1 MRTEVCLD
9 SDQIARYQRDGA
21 ILLKGFLSGEELEL
35 LERGLEESYAN
46 PGKRFSRVHSK
57 TGQGETF
64 LETFPTLTSPSLQRL
79 IDIGR
84 IPEVAARIMEC
95 PSAQLILDQVF
106 YKKASHVNGTPWH
119 QDTPYLRVRGD
130 QMIRVWLCCDP
141 SPRELTLQIVR
152 GSHRWNVVYNGI
164 APERSALQHTG
175 EGKMFKYRGDA
186 QLNNGPVMPD
196 IARYRD
202 SFDIL
207 GWDVEPGDALVFNGN
222 MLHAAGGCENSPHPR
237 RVYASMWGGPDLLYI
252 DPPEN
257 AIPTLADI
265 RGFQVPNGS
274 RVGDYRDAVPV
285 GWEEAAEGV
294 NYVYKTLLINDVK

>member
-1 MRTEVCLD
+1 MRPEVQI
-9 SDQIARYQRDGA
+9 SEEQIARYQRDGA
-21 ILLKGFLSGEELEL
+21 ILVKHFLGKGELEL
-35 LERGLEESYAN
+35 LEKGLEESYAN
-46 PGKRFSRVHSK
+46 PGKRFSRVRSK
-57 TGQGETF
+57 QGEGETF
-64 LETFPTLTSPSLQRL
+64 LETFPSENSPSLQKL

-84 IPEVAARIMEC
+84 VPEVAARMMRC

-106 YKKASHVNGTPWH
+106 YKKPGHVNATPWH

-141 SPRELTLQIVR
+141 SPKELTLQIVR

-164 APERSALQHTG
+164 PPDRNDLQETG
-175 EGKMFKYRGDA
+175 EGKMFKYRGEDSI
-186 QLNNGPVMPD
+186 NNGPVIPD

-207 GWDVEPGDALVFNGN
+207 SWDVEPGDALIFNGN
-222 MLHAAGGCENSPHPR
+222 MLHAAGGMENSPHPR
-237 RVYASMWGGPDLLYI
+237 RVYASMWGGPELLYI

-265 RGFQVPNGS
+265 RGYKVPNGS
-274 RVGDYRDAVPV
+274 RIGDFREAFPV
-285 GWEEAAEGV
+285 GWEDKSAHEVA
-294 NYVYKTLLINDVK
+294 